1 MQDFEARVLTQLD
14 AIQERVE
21 TIELRV
27 SGSAGDPN
35 NQGVLGK
42 LKAVDD
48 EIEDVNERQRRLT
61 DSVRLVKEDQGR
73 QRAWLKGMAAGLTL
87 TGVTGVVTLARML
100 GVG

>member
-1 MQDFEARVLTQLD
+1 MPDFESRVLTQLD
-14 AIQERVE
+14 AINDRLDG
-21 TIELRV
+21 IELSV
-27 SGSAGDPN
+27 AGTPRDPN
-35 NQGVLGK
+35 NQGIFGK

-61 DSVRLVKEDQGR
+61 DSVRLVKEDQSR

-87 TGVTGVVTLARML
+87 TGATGVVTLARML